1 MKVVVLN
8 AVVGRPGL
16 FMWVGEAGF
25 EEVRAAVAA
34 GASSFVGHPAT
45 ASLLGV
51 PVSRGE
57 YVPEAGDVA
66 FVVRLKRRL
75 QNPGDVGE
83 VRPED
88 LEVLRVVYAGNLKDL
103 RKLAGR
109 TLYDL
114 ATTGGYEPQNLDK
127 TMWYLMGQV
136 QKAQRYLENPGF
148 KGRIRSVWYRLRRAL
163 IRAR

>member
-34 GASSFVGHPAT
+34 GAANYVGHPAT
-45 ASLLGV
+45 AALLGLQ
-51 PVSRGE
+51 PNRAE

-66 FVVRLKRRL
+66 FVLRLKRRL
-75 QNPGDVGE
+75 QNPGDVAD

-88 LEVLRVVYAGNLKDL
+88 LEVLRVVYADNLEDL

-114 ATTGGYEPQNLDK
+114 AGMGYEPQNLDR

-136 QKAQRYLENPGF
+136 QKTQKYLQNPGF
-148 KGRIRSVWYRLRRAL
+148 KGKVRSMWYRLRAL